1 MIVLRPHGVS
11 FDSPLLWYKLSAEPG
26 LFLFLVLMP
35 FLPNEFRQMGRKKI
49 FQLFEVFEIETLSRV
64 DMFHLSAPHRGRVL
78 TFRWFSPASKNKGMG
93 LLAKCVHGITR
104 FRTDLALRYLI
115 CSTVLAFVAFY
126 RIPRSHMRHR
136 CVTTGSQKNFF

>member
-11 FDSPLLWYKLSAEPG
+11 FDSPLVWSQLSAEPG
-26 LFLFLVLMP
+26 LFLFLVLTP

-64 DMFHLSAPHRGRVL
+64 DMFHFSPPHMGSL
-78 TFRWFSPASKNKGMG
+78 FTFRWFSPASKNKGMG

-126 RIPRSHMRHR
+126 RILLSQRRHR
-136 CVTTGSQKNFF
+136 CVTA